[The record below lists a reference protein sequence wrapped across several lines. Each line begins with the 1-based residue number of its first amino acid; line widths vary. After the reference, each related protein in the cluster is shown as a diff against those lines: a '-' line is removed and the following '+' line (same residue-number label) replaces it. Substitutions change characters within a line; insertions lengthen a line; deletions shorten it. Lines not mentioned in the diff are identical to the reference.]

1 MSLKHITKI
10 KICGL
15 YRSEDIEY
23 VNEALPDFAGFI
35 FYPKSHRFVSRKR
48 ASELIKN
55 LDSRIKTVGVF
66 VDNTP
71 QEVSEIVNTAGI
83 NIVQL
88 HGSED
93 NTVIDEVKKL
103 CPSILEV
110 WKAIRIKN
118 SFDINVLKNIDH
130 ADRYLADAYVEG
142 YGGQG
147 KSFDAR
153 LVNEIDRNKLII
165 AGGLNENNIKSTIRL
180 TTPYAIDLSSGVET
194 DRKKDRNKI
203 IAAVNSVRY

>member
-1 MSLKHITKI
+1 MSLKHTTKI

-23 VNEALPDFAGFI
+23 VNDALPDFAGFI
-35 FYPKSHRFVSRKR
+35 FYSKSHRYVS
-48 ASELIKN
+48 AEQAAGLIKN
-55 LDSRIKTVGVF
+55 LDRRIKPVGVF
-66 VDNTP
+66 VDSTP
-71 QEVSEIVNTAGI
+71 QEISDIVKTSGI
-83 NIVQL
+83 DIVQL

-93 NTVIDEVKKL
+93 NQVIDEVKNL
-103 CPSILEV
+103 CPNILEV

-118 SFDINVLKNIDH
+118 SFDMAMLKNIGH

-153 LVNEIDRNKLII
+153 LVKEIERDKLII
-165 AGGLNENNIKSTIRL
+165 AGGLNAANIRSTIKL
-180 TTPYAIDLSSGVET
+180 TSPYAIDLSSGVET

-203 IAAVNSVRY
+203 IDAVNSVRN